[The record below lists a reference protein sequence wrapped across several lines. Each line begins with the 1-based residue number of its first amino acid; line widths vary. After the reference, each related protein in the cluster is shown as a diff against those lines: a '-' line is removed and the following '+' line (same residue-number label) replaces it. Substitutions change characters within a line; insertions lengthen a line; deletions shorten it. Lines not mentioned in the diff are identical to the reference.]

1 MTDLINE
8 LKKFI
13 LTGQALAEQ
22 GECLEPSIIDVL
34 NEIERLEKG
43 QTLPI
48 DSVSDSTLIKPLS
61 LELSQGIKNHIAELE
76 HIKELI
82 NKMPSML
89 GIPEKYFN

>member
-48 DSVSDSTLIKPLS
+48 DSVALIPRSGRFFLLRS
-61 LELSQGIKNHIAELE
+61 N
-76 HIKELI
+76 
-82 NKMPSML
+82 
-89 GIPEKYFN
+89 